1 MARSTQL
8 QGNPYTNAV
17 AITPSD
23 ATQLT
28 GIVGLYIGGT
38 GAVTVE
44 MLNPESVAATV
55 TFSAVPTGAVLPIS
69 VRRVLAAT
77 TATLIL
83 GLRR

>member
-8 QGNPYTNAV
+8 PGNPYTNAF

-23 ATQLT
+23 VTQLA
-28 GIVGLYIGGT
+28 GVVGLWIGGT
-38 GAVTVE
+38 GTVVVE
-44 MLNPESVAATV
+44 MLNPESAAATV
-55 TFSAVPTGAVLPIS
+55 TFSAVPAGVILPIS

-77 TATLIL
+77 GATLIL